1 MAAPTRLAAA
11 LALLLAAASAPA
23 QESFEPAPAASPTTN
38 ALVPIRRSE
47 PHSEF
52 ALVMGGAS
60 VDSPAVSGLGRGVL
74 QLEGS
79 WAPARTWE
87 LFATVNPVAYRW
99 LQVRGQ
105 TSALLAF
112 GSTTLGATW
121 VPVALP
127 QGRLVGGAF
136 VRVLLPTSEELPG
149 NHAWGGQAGFTAR
162 GVVLPWMAWFAG
174 ASLRVTQAWG
184 TRIDETRGGASAAAG
199 LAFVP
204 APWMRV
210 MAQALCNAPF
220 GGPPA
225 TIAPA
230 LAVRFVQGDFAADL
244 GVTQTFGAQLRPIA
258 AFARMSWRL
267 DG

>member
-1 MAAPTRLAAA
+1 MAARYRLAAA
-11 LALLLAAASAPA
+11 LSLALAAASASA
-23 QESFEPAPAASPTTN
+23 QEAFEPAPAASPTTN

-47 PHSEF
+47 PHSEV

-60 VDSPAVSGLGRGVL
+60 VDSPAVSGLGRAVL

-121 VPVALP
+121 VPIALP
-127 QGRLVGGAF
+127 QGRLVGGFF

-149 NHAWGGQAGFTAR
+149 NHAWGGQAGVTLR
-162 GVVLPWMAWFAG
+162 GVALPWLAWYGG

-204 APWMRV
+204 ATWLRV
-210 MAQALCNAPF
+210 MAQASGNAPF

-230 LAVRFVQGDFAADL
+230 LAVRFVQGAFAADV
-244 GVTQTFGAQLRPIA
+244 GVTQTFGAALRPIA
-258 AFARMSWRL
+258 GFARMSWRL